1 MIAVNANDDDDY
13 DYDHLIYDDELYPK
27 GTLTP
32 KTPKT
37 PGTTGTPGTP
47 LVIIDSPPW
56 RITQG
61 RAIKALPPKQ
71 MLPRLRILP
80 PQVQAGNTYENL
92 LDEIRQVTYS
102 LYWVR

>member
-47 LVIIDSPPW
+47 LVIIDSPP
-56 RITQG
+56 
-61 RAIKALPPKQ
+61 
-71 MLPRLRILP
+71 
-80 PQVQAGNTYENL
+80 
-92 LDEIRQVTYS
+92 
-102 LYWVR
+102 

>member
-13 DYDHLIYDDELYPK
+13 DYDHFIYDDELYPK

-47 LVIIDSPPW
+47 LVIIDSPP
-56 RITQG
+56 
-61 RAIKALPPKQ
+61 
-71 MLPRLRILP
+71 
-80 PQVQAGNTYENL
+80 
-92 LDEIRQVTYS
+92 
-102 LYWVR
+102 

>member
-27 GTLTP
+27 GTPTP

-47 LVIIDSPPW
+47 LVIIDSPP
-56 RITQG
+56 
-61 RAIKALPPKQ
+61 
-71 MLPRLRILP
+71 
-80 PQVQAGNTYENL
+80 
-92 LDEIRQVTYS
+92 
-102 LYWVR
+102 